1 MKKNKLILSV
11 LAMAFAMSLASCSS
25 ENSSND
31 NNQNNNSGQNSDDN
45 NNNNNNGNNDKEDE
59 NPFYR
64 LVLEPNEEFLKSQKS
79 KIQKVNGRTSEV
91 IDYVFSIPEDRIK
104 VSNYNDLLIG
114 EDPFLL
120 TPIAVEVDGEN
131 EGKSLTKEETKSL
144 FSPITEFSQ
153 SGYGNEGIVKNLYNV
168 SQVNTCYTLSQ
179 TKDGAMQS
187 KYYNVSVTIEDTEA
201 PVFSQNYTALIP
213 FTLNKD
219 AIISSIE
226 ESIRMF
232 VSDNNSATELTI
244 TLKDDPV
251 LTGLSQ
257 LNKEQ
262 SMHFDVS
269 DSDGNELLN
278 QEFKYKL
285 VDNLNYFET
294 IDQETVNTVSYKNAQ
309 ADSIAQNYELYKGI
323 YSYKILNEDELVFSN
338 EYADN
343 IEEIK
348 AVINKEQTIK
358 YGIYEDN
365 QLIGEFNYKFKMI
378 DDVAPVMKW
387 VDDNSIID
395 VDYLSDLTK
404 EHDNNLN
411 YKFFTT
417 EFLTPVDLYNELKKY
432 VYSSDDISSCKLYL
446 KVEIDE
452 SKNILVYFYFLDESL
467 NISKQIRFGAAI
479 TDDGIFN
486 YDECIK
492 NYIPGIYDENGLVE
506 AL

>member
-11 LAMAFAMSLASCSS
+11 LAMAFAMSLASCSN

-31 NNQNNNSGQNSDDN
+31 NNQNNNNSGQNSDDN
-45 NNNNNNGNNDKEDE
+45 NNNNNNDNNDKEDE

-153 SGYGNEGIVKNLYNV
+153 SGYGNKGIVKNLYNV

-244 TLKDDPV
+244 TLKGDPV

-262 SMHFDVS
+262 SIHFDVS

-309 ADSIAQNYELYKGI
+309 AGYIAQNYELYKGI

-338 EYADN
+338 ENADN

-348 AVINKEQTIK
+348 TVINKEQIIK

-378 DDVAPVMKW
+378 DDVAPYMVW
-387 VDDNSIID
+387 ADDGSEITCYSLNA
-395 VDYLSDLTK
+395 LTA

-411 YKFFTT
+411 VRYGINV
-417 EFLTPVDLYNELKKY
+417 EFLDPMSLYEELIKY
-432 VYSSDDISSCKLYL
+432 VIPKDEIYDNPKLIMNVSL
-446 KVEIDE
+446 SE
-452 SKNILVYFYFLDESL
+452 SKAIRVIFKSYDNNLFSNSVKFGSL
-467 NISKQIRFGAAI
+467 IDWNSEK
-479 TDDGIFN
+479 
-486 YDECIK
+486 YDECLK
-492 NYIPGIYDENGLVE
+492 NYVPGDYDEHGLIK
-506 AL
+506 

>member
-11 LAMAFAMSLASCSS
+11 LAIAFAMSLASCSN

-45 NNNNNNGNNDKEDE
+45 NNNNNNDNNDKEDE

-120 TPIAVEVDGEN
+120 TPIAVEVDGEK

-244 TLKDDPV
+244 TLKDEPI
-251 LTGLSQ
+251 LTGLTN
-257 LNKEQ
+257 LNREQ
-262 SMHFDVS
+262 VIHFDAT
-269 DSDGNELLN
+269 DSDGNKIEN

-309 ADSIAQNYELYKGI
+309 ADYVAQNYELYKGI

-338 EYADN
+338 ENADN
-343 IEEIK
+343 IKEIK
-348 AVINKEQTIK
+348 TVINKEQTIK

-378 DDVAPVMKW
+378 DDVAPYMVW
-387 VDDNSIID
+387 ADDGSVITVNR
-395 VDYLSDLTK
+395 LNKLTA
-404 EHDNNLN
+404 EHDNDLN
-411 YKFFTT
+411 ARFQKA
-417 EFLTPVDLYNELKKY
+417 EILTLQAL
-432 VYSSDDISSCKLYL
+432 
-446 KVEIDE
+446 
-452 SKNILVYFYFLDESL
+452 
-467 NISKQIRFGAAI
+467 
-479 TDDGIFN
+479 
-486 YDECIK
+486 YDEFQSVVYAKDEICQNSKIIMTIYHVPNGSIGANFKVFDGSLYSKVVILEYIPFTNPKYDVCAK
-492 NYIPGIYDENGLVE
+492 NYVIGEYDENGLIK
-506 AL
+506 